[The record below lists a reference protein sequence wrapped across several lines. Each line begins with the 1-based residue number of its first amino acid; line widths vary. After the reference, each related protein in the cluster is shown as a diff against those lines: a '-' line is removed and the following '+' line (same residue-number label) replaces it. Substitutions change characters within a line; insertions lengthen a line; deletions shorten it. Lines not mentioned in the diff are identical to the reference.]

1 MNIQHDSRDVIITAL
16 EKLLEQHGY
25 NKEILDVSGFNVTIH
40 LNDTKKDKDFGNSL
54 KNKFFLKYTSDLD
67 EVNRQRLLETYSD
80 NTIVYF
86 VKETLL
92 VFDFK
97 LTILNGESS
106 NGLHAENVSNV
117 KYFTNKYLEVD
128 TTLFSD
134 LKIPDIFDDTL
145 KNIKNCRLK
154 TLNFKSL
161 MELVESSLYEFAIMK
176 ITDPTFRNKDDLLNV
191 SYWNVINYNNSKD
204 KVELIIYLSY
214 LTLKN
219 INSGISVKQ
228 AINNSLNLSN
238 FDLKIIC
245 SFYGELAEVNNLYN
259 QYISTYNLDE
269 SFIDEQTFE
278 LSGLEDNDAELSQI
292 ILKFIDVIYT
302 ELGVLLPES
311 ASKELLGTR
320 YKKLNKFNNEGIP
333 QITNDINN
341 NLISLVTY
349 CSNKISENSNIPLS
363 DVRDVAEN
371 LIKNKKF
378 INQLSIVNVKEILE
392 SINSKSNVTSKFYKL
407 LLDEVNL
414 VGLMEANSDKLELY
428 ENLIL
433 NIESS
438 IDIENQLGDILS
450 KLKTIEDM
458 KVLNKT
464 QLSTI
469 ENKLTSKV
477 SLRTNELIRDEKLED
492 ILKLYRIIFK
502 GGN

>member
-1 MNIQHDSRDVIITAL
+1 MKIHHDSRDVIVTAL
-16 EKLLEQHGY
+16 EGLLDQYGYPSDTIQVAGNEIYIKLTSSKKDLNFSKSLRDKFILKYSTDVFESDRKDLLEQFQ
-25 NKEILDVSGFNVTIH
+25 E
-40 LNDTKKDKDFGNSL
+40 
-54 KNKFFLKYTSDLD
+54 
-67 EVNRQRLLETYSD
+67 
-80 NTIVYF
+80 NTIVYLI
-86 VKETLL
+86 KDTLY
-92 VFDFK
+92 VFDFN
-97 LTILNGESS
+97 LHIENEVETNLING
-106 NGLHAENVSNV
+106 NDNVAI
-117 KYFTNKYLEVD
+117 FTNKYLKCD
-128 TTLFSD
+128 TKLFND
-134 LKIPDIFDDTL
+134 LKVSNIFDDSL
-145 KNIKNCRLK
+145 KNIKNSRLK
-154 TLNFKSL
+154 TLDMDKLLNDI
-161 MELVESSLYEFAIMK
+161 ETRIYQYAVEK
-176 ITDPTFRNKDDLLNV
+176 IENPTFRNKDDLLNV
-191 SYWNVINYNNSKD
+191 SYWNVINFNNSKD
-204 KVELIIYLSY
+204 KPELSVYITYLV
-214 LTLKN
+214 LKE
-219 INSGISVKQ
+219 INSGTPLKQ
-228 AINNSLNLSN
+228 AINNVLNLSN
-238 FDLKIIC
+238 FDLKTIC
-245 SFYGELAEVNNLYN
+245 SFYGELSEVNNLYN

-278 LSGLEDNDAELSQI
+278 LSGLEDTDAELSQI
-292 ILKFIDVIYT
+292 ILKFIDVIYN

-320 YKKLNKFNNEGIP
+320 YKKLNKFNTEGIP

-341 NLISLVTY
+341 NLIRLVTY
-349 CSNKISENSNIPLS
+349 CSNKISENKNIPLS

-378 INQLSIVNVKEILE
+378 INQLSVVNVKELLE

-414 VGLMEANSDKLELY
+414 VGLMEVNSDKLELY
-428 ENLIL
+428 DNLIF

-438 IDIENQLGDILS
+438 IDIENNLGDILS

-464 QLSTI
+464 QLSKI